1 MPSMRL
7 ISLMVLPIG
16 LLAGVLWAAPTAEK
30 QNKAPAGFRLDKRIP
45 WTTSRVAGSP
55 EPPLPYRAKKAFP
68 KLKIAAPI
76 GVAHM
81 PGTDSLLL
89 IHQAYP
95 WGGGG
100 RILRIKDDDN
110 VEKFDV
116 FLDIDGIA
124 YGVAFHP
131 DFLKNGFLYV
141 GLNGPAKGTKKTRVL
156 RYTSDRKPPHKIVA

>member
-1 MPSMRL
+1 MPRMRL
-7 ISLMVLPIG
+7 ISLIILPAS
-16 LLAGVLWAAPTAEK
+16 LLAGVLWAGPAAEK
-30 QNKAPAGFRLDKRIP
+30 KKEAATAFRLDKRIL
-45 WTTSRVAGSP
+45 WTTSRVVGSP
-55 EPPLPYRAKKAFP
+55 EPPLPYRAKKALP

-76 GVAHM
+76 GIAHE
-81 PGTDSLLL
+81 PGTDNLLL
-89 IHQAYP
+89 IHQAFP

-131 DFLKNGFLYV
+131 EFLKNGYLYV
-141 GLNGPAKGTKKTRVL
+141 G
-156 RYTSDRKPPHKIVA
+156 